1 MVDHEATE
9 REILRLVEQAD
20 GHDRAMLLIIYR
32 MHQELIANTSSTRQI
47 AAAAE
52 DHAQTLRQHAQDE
65 MALINQIRG
74 GWRAATVA
82 FGVITAL
89 LGALQAMAMREI
101 NMARDTIATNTNRI
115 YALEAENGIQK
126 DQLWS
131 IRMKLRLQ
139 EANGDKQ

>member
-1 MVDHEATE
+1 MVDHEDTE

-32 MHQELIANTSSTRQI
+32 MHQELIANTMSTRQI
-47 AAAAE
+47 ATAAE
-52 DHAQTLRQHAQDE
+52 DHATTLRQHAQDE

-82 FGVITAL
+82 FGVITVL

-101 NMARDTIATNTNRI
+101 DLARQTITVNTQRI
-115 YALEAENGIQK
+115 YSLESENAVQK

-131 IRMKLRLQ
+131 IRVKLRMQ
-139 EANGDKQ
+139 EAAGKE